1 MVAETKLYTA
11 LSIKPEATQDEIK
24 KAYRYVYLH
33 LSLLSPSHPL
43 LLPSTST
50 STQPLTLPSKA
61 AMKWHPDK
69 NPNNPSASERFKE
82 VSQAYEILSDPEK
95 RKIYDQYGL
104 EFLLRG
110 GPPPPEPGEAYA
122 GAGPGAGAGAGGMPG
137 GFAGFGGM
145 PGGAGGAR
153 TFHFTTGGAGGPGG
167 AGGFHFQNPENI
179 FAEFLRQSG
188 GGGGAGMG
196 MGGAG
201 GEDMDDVFGGFG
213 GGGGPGG
220 ARTRT
225 RFGGGP
231 QPAGRPQM
239 PQQHVEPEVTIVEK
253 PLALSLEELFKGTHK
268 KMRFQQKVFDA
279 SGKRTT
285 KDRILEMDIKP
296 GLKKGSKIK
305 FQGVGDQEEGGR
317 QDLHF
322 IVEEVSWLS
331 YPHLSFPLSSSSHG
345 ARAANEQQLTR
356 AEKTPALHARR
367 RRHRAAARAGPE
379 GGADGLEAH
388 GHDHRR
394 QEPRH

>member
-1 MVAETKLYTA
+1 
-11 LSIKPEATQDEIK
+11 
-24 KAYRYVYLH
+24 
-33 LSLLSPSHPL
+33 
-43 LLPSTST
+43 
-50 STQPLTLPSKA
+50 
-61 AMKWHPDK
+61 MKWHPDK

-122 GAGPGAGAGAGGMPG
+122 GAGPGAGAGGMPG

-188 GGGGAGMG
+188 GGGGMGG

-201 GEDMDDVFGGFG
+201 ADDMDDVFGGFG
-213 GGGGPGG
+213 GGMPGG
-220 ARTRT
+220 ARTRSK
-225 RFGGGP
+225 FGGGP
-231 QPAGRPQM
+231 QPAGRQAM

-317 QDLHF
+317 ICIL
-322 IVEEVSWLS
+322 L
-331 YPHLSFPLSSSSHG
+331 L
-345 ARAANEQQLTR
+345 
-356 AEKTPALHARR
+356 RR
-367 RRHRAAARAGPE
+367 
-379 GGADGLEAH
+379 
-388 GHDHRR
+388 
-394 QEPRH
+394 